1 MKTTNQFFTA
11 ILVLL
16 FLLSPSA
23 IFAQDEEAPKRPEY
37 VTVTKSYWSK
47 NYEGSPEEWRAT
59 EKEYMDKVTSK
70 NEYVVGGWYYTHLLT
85 ENSNEVLYVQTYPN
99 WEALDKAAARN
110 SELEK
115 EAWPDEEERK
125 AFLEKLNSAYSM
137 FHSDEIYATLPGAK
151 ILPAAP
157 EGDMVLY
164 MRQNK
169 LAYPE
174 DGSMEEFNALRAK
187 ILENVINK
195 NEYIKG
201 YYPSMHA
208 WGSDKRDFNEG
219 ILIDSLD
226 DLGKMFDRNAE
237 LMKEALTE
245 EEGKALGKYFKG
257 HGDYVYTA
265 VKL

>member
-1 MKTTNQFFTA
+1 MKTTKQ
-11 ILVLL
+11 L
-16 FLLSPSA
+16 FSA
-23 IFAQDEEAPKRPEY
+23 IVLALLVFSTSTILAQDDAPKVPEY
-37 VTVTKSYWSK
+37 VTVTTMYWNSE
-47 NYEGSPEEWRAT
+47 NNSTMDEWKAV

-70 NEYVVGGWYYTHLLT
+70 NEYVMGGWYYTHLLT
-85 ENSNEVLYVQTYPN
+85 ENSNEVLYVQSYPN
-99 WEALDKAAARN
+99 WEALDKAAIRT

-115 EAWPDEEERK
+115 EAWPDEEARK
-125 AFLEKLNSAYSM
+125 TFLKKMNSAFSSY
-137 FHSDEIYATLPGAK
+137 HSDEIYATLPGAK
-151 ILPAAP
+151 VLPAAP
-157 EGDMVLY
+157 EGDMVMY

-169 LAYPE
+169 LAFPE
-174 DGSMEEFNALRAK
+174 DGTNEEFNSLRKK

-195 NEYIKG
+195 NDYIKG

-208 WGSDKRDFNEG
+208 WGSDKRDFNEA
-219 ILIDSLD
+219 ILLNSLD

>member
-1 MKTTNQFFTA
+1 MKTTNRFLTA
-11 ILVLL
+11 MVVILML
-16 FLLSPSA
+16 FSTT

-37 VTVTKSYWSK
+37 ITVTTMYWSK
-47 NYEGSPEEWRAT
+47 DNDSSMDEWKAT

-70 NEYVVGGWYYTHLLT
+70 NEHIIGGWYYTHLLT
-85 ENSNEVLYVQTYPN
+85 ENSNEVLYVQSYPN
-99 WEALDKAAARN
+99 WEALDKAAARS

-115 EAWPDEEERK
+115 EAWPDEEARK
-125 AFLEKLNSAYSM
+125 AFLKNMNSAFSNY
-137 FHSDEIYATLPGAK
+137 HSDEIFATLPGAK

-164 MRQNK
+164 LRQNK
-169 LAYPE
+169 LAFPK
-174 DGSMEEFNALRAK
+174 DGTNEEFSSLRKK
-187 ILENVINK
+187 IIDNVINK

-201 YYPSMHA
+201 YYPSIHA
-208 WGSDKRDFNEG
+208 WGSDRRDLNEG
-219 ILIDSLD
+219 ILLNSLD
-226 DLGKMFDRNAE
+226 DLGKMFDRNQE

-245 EEGKALGKYFKG
+245 EEGKALGKYIKC